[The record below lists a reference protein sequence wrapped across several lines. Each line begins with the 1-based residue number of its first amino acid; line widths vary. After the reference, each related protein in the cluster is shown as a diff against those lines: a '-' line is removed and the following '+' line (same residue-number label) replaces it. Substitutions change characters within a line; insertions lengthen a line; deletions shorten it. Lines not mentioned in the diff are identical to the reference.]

1 MFKTIV
7 RAGLAAMIVG
17 LFLYGCSTRNPKVR
31 DAINS
36 AMQKTGGAMAAP
48 AQGPQLAAGAWTTL
62 EPGLDAG
69 LFRAPGT
76 GAEIV
81 AVRMDPARLDLD
93 ILAASEHNGAFHT
106 AAQWA
111 SGQDLVAAVNAGMYL
126 DDTRG
131 TSVGY
136 MKRAGAV
143 LSARDPGNYKAAL
156 AFGPRDPALPPV
168 QIIDMQCHDYPA
180 LREQYDN
187 VIQSIRMIDCN
198 GNNVWEPSD
207 KRHTQAAAA
216 TDHAGRLIFA
226 YVDEPLSTY
235 DFIQALLALPLD
247 IRSALY
253 LEGGPPTQLFVAAGR
268 TTLSRSGLFNN
279 TDALPLPNVL
289 GAKRK

>member
-1 MFKTIV
+1 MFKIIV
-7 RAGLAAMIVG
+7 RACIAFICVG
-17 LFLYGCSTRNPKVR
+17 LFIYGCSTHNPKVR
-31 DAINS
+31 DALNT

-48 AQGPQLAAGAWTTL
+48 AQGPQLAQGAWTTL

-69 LFRAPGT
+69 LFRAPGA

-81 AVRMDPARLDLD
+81 VVRMDTARLDLD

-111 SGQDLVAAVNAGMYL
+111 GGQNLVAAVNAGMYL

-136 MKRAGAV
+136 MKRAGNV
-143 LSARDPGNYKAAL
+143 LSARDPADYKAAL

-168 QIIDMQCHDYPA
+168 QIIDMQCHDYAA

-198 GNNVWEPSD
+198 GNNVWQPSD

-216 TDHAGRLIFA
+216 TDRSGRMLFA

-247 IRSALY
+247 IQSAMY
-253 LEGGPPTQLFVAAGR
+253 LEGGPPTQLFVSAGSN
-268 TTLSRSGLFNN
+268 TLSRSGLFNN
-279 TDALPLPNVL
+279 TDALPLPNVI